1 MGEAKQKKVD
11 KSLEMTFP
19 ASDPP
24 ASGRSTGTEPPTR
37 PTNRQAP
44 LASKEQ
50 IEAATGSGRSGR
62 SERGRRPG
70 KRHRGVGRDGM
81 QPGEEADEI
90 DKRKGL
96 GRKGDD

>member
-11 KSLEMTFP
+11 KSLDMTFP

-44 LASKEQ
+44 LVSKEQ
-50 IEAATGSGRSGR
+50 IEAAAGPDRSAG
-62 SERGRRPG
+62 GRRAG
-70 KRHRGVGRDGM
+70 KRHGGVGRDGM
-81 QPGEEADEI
+81 QSGEETG
-90 DKRKGL
+90 KVGKHQRL
-96 GRKGDD
+96 GRKGVD

>member
-11 KSLEMTFP
+11 KSLDMTFP

-24 ASGRSTGTEPPTR
+24 ASGQSTGTEPPTR

-44 LASKEQ
+44 LVSKEQ
-50 IEAATGSGRSGR
+50 IEAAAGPDRT
-62 SERGRRPG
+62 ERGRRPR

-81 QPGEEADEI
+81 QSGEETGKVGKHE
-90 DKRKGL
+90 GL
-96 GRKGDD
+96 GRKGVD